1 MPAGGPAVLGPRKK
15 RTMHPVHRHAAR
27 VGRWLGI
34 ALSAAA
40 LLSTGATASA
50 QTTPAAPTGQSTPN
64 VPTAPPALPGPL
76 VSAEWLQ
83 QHLGRPGLVVIDASP
98 GPERAGGHI
107 PGSLHFDPF
116 ARGDRDP
123 SLAEWQQRLRAWGLS
138 SGQRVV
144 LIDGGGTYFATRVWF
159 DFVHRGWPRADVA
172 LLDGGTARWRATG
185 GTVTKEAT
193 AAPSPG
199 NAVVTRPDESL
210 RARLP
215 EVLDASGRPGE
226 VTLVDALE
234 PMSYYGGFSFFDRA
248 GHLPHA
254 VLWPSAELFNADKTW
269 KSPAEIRRMAA
280 HLGLRPDKP
289 AITYCGGG
297 IAASAPLFALRELAG
312 FGQTRLFVESQLAWV
327 QDERQ
332 LPLWTVASPT
342 LLRSTPWLKTW
353 TNPMLRAFATLRVD
367 IVDVRPAAAWQLGHL
382 PFARHL
388 PADGLRAELTRP
400 DLAAAARG
408 IADLAGAAGVDPKR
422 EAVIVAD
429 GGLTRE
435 AALAFVAL
443 ELAGQQRSSIY
454 LDSVERWAEQGNTVA
469 RPRPDAPAAG
479 PTLYTAA
486 PRLQLVAAT
495 VRGAAEA
502 DPKPD
507 AYPVVIVD
515 ASAEPSKAAA
525 TATASNTASAT
536 PGIRTVHL
544 PYTRLLG
551 PDGAPLAAKDL
562 WTTLDKAGLPR
573 YAHVRV
579 TADDPGAAA
588 VAYVVL
594 RWMGWPDVRVA
605 LR

>member
-1 MPAGGPAVLGPRKK
+1 MPIVHWLPAPLGRCFGAALLAAGL
-15 RTMHPVHRHAAR
+15 
-27 VGRWLGI
+27 
-34 ALSAAA
+34 LSAAPA
-40 LLSTGATASA
+40 VSA
-50 QTTPAAPTGQSTPN
+50 QTAQAVQ
-64 VPTAPPALPGPL
+64 TAPPALPGPL

-98 GPERAGGHI
+98 GPERAAGHI

-116 ARGDRDP
+116 VRGDRDP
-123 SLAEWQQRLRAWGLS
+123 SLAEWQQRLRAWGVS
-138 SGQRVV
+138 AGDRVV
-144 LIDGGGTYFATRVWF
+144 LVDGGGTYFATRVWF
-159 DFVHRGWPRADVA
+159 DFVHRGWPRGEVA
-172 LLDGGTARWRATG
+172 LLDGGMARWRAVG
-185 GTVTKEAT
+185 GILTKDPT
-193 AAPSPG
+193 AAPPPG
-199 NAVVTRPDESL
+199 NAVAARTDESV

-215 EVLDASGRPGE
+215 EVLEASGRPGE

-254 VLWPSAELFNADKTW
+254 VLWPSADLFNADKTW

-280 HLGLRPDKP
+280 HLGLRADKP
-289 AITYCGGG
+289 VITYCGGG

-312 FGQTRLFVESQLAWV
+312 YSQARLFVESQMAWV
-327 QDERQ
+327 QDSRQ
-332 LPLWTVASPT
+332 LPMWTVASPT

-388 PADGLRAELTRP
+388 PVDTLRAELAKP
-400 DLAAAARG
+400 DAAAAARG
-408 IADLAGAAGVDPKR
+408 IADLASAAGVDPAR

-429 GGLTRE
+429 GGLSRE

-443 ELAGQQRSSIY
+443 ELAGQQRSSIF

-479 PTLYTAA
+479 PKVYTAA
-486 PRLQLVAAT
+486 PRLQLVAGPAPA
-495 VRGAAEA
+495 GAGAG
-502 DPKPD
+502 PD
-507 AYPVVIVD
+507 AYPVVIFD
-515 ASAEPSKAAA
+515 AGAEPSKAAA
-525 TATASNTASAT
+525 SAAH
-536 PGIRTVHL
+536 GARTVHL

-551 PDGAPLAAKDL
+551 ADGAPLAAKDL

-573 YAHVRV
+573 FARVRV

-588 VAYVVL
+588 VTYVVL
-594 RWMGWPDVRVA
+594 RWMGWPDVLIA